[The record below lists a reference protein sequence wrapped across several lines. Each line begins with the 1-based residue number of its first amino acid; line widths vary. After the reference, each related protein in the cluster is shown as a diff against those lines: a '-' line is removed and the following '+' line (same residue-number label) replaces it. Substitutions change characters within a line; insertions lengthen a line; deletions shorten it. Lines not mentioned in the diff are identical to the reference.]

1 MNTDTIEATRQLPQ
15 VSGHLARIV
24 LTTFLF
30 SFIGARVIVFLIMSH
45 RIIDLYIFVGGT
57 HIHHLNFGI
66 FLLTGVGAYTL
77 FYHPTGRSAEIAA
90 AIYGIGVALTF
101 DEFGMWLHL
110 GGSYWQRAS
119 WDAITVIT
127 AIFPIIAF
135 VPSLKRF
142 RPRTWA
148 VSILITLAVCVFFF
162 LLVETIKNKE
172 KYENTIKEKNEK
184 YSYPFSI
191 GRRRAP

>member
-1 MNTDTIEATRQLPQ
+1 MNSNPNEVATQLPQ
-15 VSGHLARIV
+15 VSRHLARIV

-30 SFIGARVIVFLIMSH
+30 SFIGARIIVFLIMTH

-77 FYHPTGRSAEIAA
+77 FYHPTGRNAEIAA
-90 AIYGIGVALTF
+90 TIYGIGLALTF

-119 WDAITVIT
+119 WDAIIVIT
-127 AIFPIIAF
+127 AIFTIMAF
-135 VPSLKRF
+135 APSLKRF
-142 RPRTWA
+142 RLRTWA
-148 VSILITLAVCVFFF
+148 MAFLITLVVGIFFF
-162 LLVETIKNKE
+162 LLLKTIQYKQKNRDYDDE
-172 KYENTIKEKNEK
+172 KIEK
-184 YSYPFSI
+184 YSYTFSI
-191 GRRRAP
+191 GRRRSP